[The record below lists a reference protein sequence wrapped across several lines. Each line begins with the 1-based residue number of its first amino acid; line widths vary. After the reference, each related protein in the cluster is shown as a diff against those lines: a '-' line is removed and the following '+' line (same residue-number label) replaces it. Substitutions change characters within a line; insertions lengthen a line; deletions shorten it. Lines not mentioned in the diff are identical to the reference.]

1 MKKTQDKLKNA
12 FWLRIYDVDTL
23 QSIHELIETKQFD
36 SMNDLLN
43 QAVRA
48 GIEKIYLDYGKR
60 RALPS
65 GYAPTSEAQPNA
77 RLEAIEK
84 KLKEISLS
92 IDDVLVLMSMVE
104 MLASTLY
111 NVELAR
117 TKGEA
122 VSEDLLESGYFSSLP
137 EQLQEIKD
145 RLIARMDQKK
155 RK

>member
-1 MKKTQDKLKNA
+1 MKKAQDKLKNA
-12 FWLRIYDVDTL
+12 FWVRVYDVDTL
-23 QSIHELIETKQFD
+23 QSIYELIETKQFD

-43 QAVRA
+43 QAIRA

-84 KLKEISLS
+84 KLKEMSLS
-92 IDDVLVLMSMVE
+92 LDDVLVLMSMVE

-111 NVELAR
+111 SFIVAYMRDLTVDNIDDF
-117 TKGEA
+117 KIF
-122 VSEDLLESGYFSSLP
+122 VS
-137 EQLQEIKD
+137 
-145 RLIARMDQKK
+145 MDVFIVAACQMS
-155 RK
+155 RKSFIWK

>member
-1 MKKTQDKLKNA
+1 M
-12 FWLRIYDVDTL
+12 
-23 QSIHELIETKQFD
+23 
-36 SMNDLLN
+36 
-43 QAVRA
+43 
-48 GIEKIYLDYGKR
+48 
-60 RALPS
+60 
-65 GYAPTSEAQPNA
+65 
-77 RLEAIEK
+77 
-84 KLKEISLS
+84 SLS

>member
-77 RLEAIEK
+77 RL
-84 KLKEISLS
+84 
-92 IDDVLVLMSMVE
+92 
-104 MLASTLY
+104 
-111 NVELAR
+111 
-117 TKGEA
+117 
-122 VSEDLLESGYFSSLP
+122 
-137 EQLQEIKD
+137 
-145 RLIARMDQKK
+145 
-155 RK
+155 